1 MQLLLSHSTGST
13 VPKDRIQLTLNKVF
27 AWGQAAESE
36 NVVELAKGCL
46 EIGIPFFYTTQSEVC
61 NMILS
66 ALEGTSN
73 AGSNSSSLLASPAAL
88 QGLFVEL
95 SEPLKFH
102 QLRLSEKMRLFSA
115 LVSQNPS
122 SADNHSFL
130 SLRGIV
136 VHYMF
141 NILVHVC
148 EATAEPS
155 FQEKERKQ

>member
-1 MQLLLSHSTGST
+1 
-13 VPKDRIQLTLNKVF
+13 
-27 AWGQAAESE
+27 
-36 NVVELAKGCL
+36 
-46 EIGIPFFYTTQSEVC
+46 
-61 NMILS
+61 MILS

-155 FQEKERKQ
+155 FQEKERKQYEKKRSLMLTNIVAACFGAATGALHNIARDRSAETGRDDERS